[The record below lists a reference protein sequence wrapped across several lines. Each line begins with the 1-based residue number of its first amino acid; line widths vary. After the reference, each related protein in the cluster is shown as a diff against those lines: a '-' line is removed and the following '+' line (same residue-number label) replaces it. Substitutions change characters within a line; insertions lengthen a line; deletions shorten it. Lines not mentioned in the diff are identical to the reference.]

1 MPSRSWDLRAP
12 FRLLHRQRDLRLLLA
27 AGLVSLSGDWVLGVG
42 LTYSVY
48 ALTGSTLASATAL
61 LASFV
66 PQVVV
71 GSVAGVFVDRWDRK
85 RTMVAA
91 NLLLALGLLPLLLVS
106 GADRIWVVYVVLAFE
121 SVVEVFF
128 APAEQAFLP
137 RLVPD
142 EDLVPANAL
151 NGQVRNLA
159 RLVGSGLGGLAAAV
173 GGISTV
179 AVADGVTFLVAAL
192 LVTHIRQSGR
202 AVAATEGGAAAAPAV
217 VRGRWGALTDEW
229 RAGLGA
235 VWHAPVVRALFAF
248 TLVTSA
254 GEGIMGTLFAPY
266 VRHVLHGGAQVYGV
280 ITGVQAIGG
289 ILGGVVVA
297 GLGERWSPVSMLGV
311 GAVLFGLVDLAIFLY
326 PVLWVSPWPA
336 VAGMVLV
343 GLPGAV
349 AMVGFQT
356 LLQRH
361 TRDAERGRV
370 MSLQMLVMSVSV
382 VVGSLTAGVLGERIG
397 IMPVLAVQGL
407 GYVAAGLLMLALLD
421 RSAGRVPAAATLD
434 LPGTRS

>member
-1 MPSRSWDLRAP
+1 
-12 FRLLHRQRDLRLLLA
+12 
-27 AGLVSLSGDWVLGVG
+27 
-42 LTYSVY
+42 
-48 ALTGSTLASATAL
+48 
-61 LASFV
+61 
-66 PQVVV
+66 
-71 GSVAGVFVDRWDRK
+71 
-85 RTMVAA
+85 
-91 NLLLALGLLPLLLVS
+91 
-106 GADRIWVVYVVLAFE
+106 
-121 SVVEVFF
+121 
-128 APAEQAFLP
+128 
-137 RLVPD
+137 
-142 EDLVPANAL
+142 
-151 NGQVRNLA
+151 
-159 RLVGSGLGGLAAAV
+159 
-173 GGISTV
+173 
-179 AVADGVTFLVAAL
+179 
-192 LVTHIRQSGR
+192 
-202 AVAATEGGAAAAPAV
+202 
-217 VRGRWGALTDEW
+217 
-229 RAGLGA
+229 
-235 VWHAPVVRALFAF
+235 
-248 TLVTSA
+248 
-254 GEGIMGTLFAPY
+254 
-266 VRHVLHGGAQVYGV
+266 
-280 ITGVQAIGG
+280 
-289 ILGGVVVA
+289 
-297 GLGERWSPVSMLGV
+297 MLGV